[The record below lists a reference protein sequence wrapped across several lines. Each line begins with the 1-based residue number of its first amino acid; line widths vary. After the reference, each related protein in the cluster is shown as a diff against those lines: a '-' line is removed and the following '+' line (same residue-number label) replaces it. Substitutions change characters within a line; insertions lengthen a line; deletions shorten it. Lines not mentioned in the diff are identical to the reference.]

1 MKRGGQN
8 VVSVVGLVVAACGG
22 EAATPDAAAPD
33 AVPADLSVE
42 TPGPHMAGT
51 TRYEVTDPTT
61 SRTLVVQAF
70 YPVDGVAPS
79 TVALGVLEAP
89 THDVDYL
96 GLVAAAPAGCPTM
109 DVDVT
114 IDAAPTPGSWPL
126 VLFSHCHECTRLS
139 QVTTALRLATH
150 GFVVLA
156 VEHTGNTLWNGQAG
170 DGVAISAAFLQT
182 RARDVR
188 YVLDVA
194 ADAPLGIGAT
204 IDLDHVGVFGHSYGA
219 VTAGL
224 VAQDDD
230 RIDAAAALAAP
241 MENPFIPGVTI
252 AALHVPL
259 LFEVAVEDN
268 SITEFGNDFIRDN
281 FAAAASPAWKLEL
294 ADAGHWSPSDLV
306 GLVPAFAPGC
316 GDGERQTDGTPFT
329 YLAPTSGRAIAAAT
343 VTAFFRATLQ
353 GDARAASY
361 LSSGRPAGVVTADAK

>member
-1 MKRGGQN
+1 MQRLGRA
-8 VVSVVGLVVAACGG
+8 VVAATTLAACGG
-22 EAATPDAAAPD
+22 EPAAPPDAAAPD

-42 TPGPHMAGT
+42 ATGPHVPGT
-51 TRYEVTDPTT
+51 TRYQVTDAATA
-61 SRTLVVQAF
+61 RTLVVQAF
-70 YPVDGVAPS
+70 YPADGATAATLPVA
-79 TVALGVLEAP
+79 ALEAAP
-89 THDVDYL
+89 LDDDYAA
-96 GLVAAAPAGCPTM
+96 LVAAAPAGCPTTA
-109 DVDVT
+109 VDVAL
-114 IDAAPTPGSWPL
+114 DAPAAAGPWPL

-139 QVTTALRLATH
+139 QTTTALRLASH

-182 RARDVR
+182 RAGDVR
-188 YVLDVA
+188 AVLDQA
-194 ADAPLGIGAT
+194 AAAPLGVGAA

-224 VAQDDD
+224 VAQDDA

-241 MENPFIPGVTI
+241 MENPFIPGVSI

-259 LFEVAVEDN
+259 LFEVMVEDN
-268 SITEFGNDFIRDN
+268 SITEFGNDFMRDN
-281 FAAAASPAWKLEL
+281 FAAATGPAWKLEL

-306 GLVPAFAPGC
+306 GLVPDLAPGC

-329 YLAPTSGRAIAAAT
+329 YLAPTTGRAIAAAT

-353 GDARAASY
+353 ADAGAASY
-361 LSSGRPAGVVTADAK
+361 LSSGRPAGVVDAVAK